1 MGVEPP
7 TMLYSYQWLQ
17 GATSSIP
24 RKKIG
29 NHQVAVPLIISHM
42 VLVKART
49 PCHPVVN
56 GTSFGGISAFYN
68 ARARLSLFNTLVDSG
83 PDEIHRRL
91 MTLVFD
97 NFR

>member
-1 MGVEPP
+1 
-7 TMLYSYQWLQ
+7 MLYSYQWLQ

-42 VLVKART
+42 ALVKART

-68 ARARLSLFNTLVDSG
+68 ARARLS
-83 PDEIHRRL
+83 
-91 MTLVFD
+91 
-97 NFR
+97 